1 MMIQINNQ
9 ITGQKASIGESDLRE
24 LEEQYGFQFPDEIR
38 QFYLQYNG
46 GQLER
51 RHYVVQDDTFVLYNL
66 YSIKYGV
73 ATLNM
78 KMELNYVDEWWP
90 KELIPFGYDGGGNS
104 FCFHKTSGKIYYVY
118 EDTYDDDDNV
128 PIECVAP
135 EFLSFINNMVAEE

>member
-1 MMIQINNQ
+1 MMIQIKNQ
-9 ITGQKASIGESDLRE
+9 ITGQEASIEESDLRE
-24 LEEQYGFQFPDEIR
+24 LEDQYGFRFPDVIR

-46 GQLER
+46 GRLER
-51 RHYVVQDDTFVLYNL
+51 RHYVVQDDTCVLYHL

-135 EFLSFINNMVAEE
+135 DFLSFINDMVTGE

>member
-1 MMIQINNQ
+1 MIQINNQ

>member
-1 MMIQINNQ
+1 MIQINNQ
-9 ITGQKASIGESDLRE
+9 ITEQDASIEEPDLRE
-24 LEEQYGFQFPDEIR
+24 LEDKYDFKFPDAIR

-118 EDTYDDDDNV
+118 EDTYDDDENV
-128 PIECVAP
+128 PIECLASD
-135 EFLSFINNMVAEE
+135 FLSFINNMVEEE

>member
-9 ITGQKASIGESDLRE
+9 ITGQEASIEESDLRE
-24 LEEQYGFQFPDEIR
+24 LEDQYGFRFPDVIR

-46 GQLER
+46 GRLER
-51 RHYVVQDDTFVLYNL
+51 RHYVVQDDTCVLNHL

-135 EFLSFINNMVAEE
+135 DFLSFINDMVTGE

>member
-1 MMIQINNQ
+1 MMIQIKNQ
-9 ITGQKASIGESDLRE
+9 ITGQEASIEESDLRE
-24 LEEQYGFQFPDEIR
+24 LEDQYGFSFPDVIR

-46 GQLER
+46 GRLER
-51 RHYVVQDDTFVLYNL
+51 RHYVVQDDTCVLHHL

-135 EFLSFINNMVAEE
+135 DFLSFINDMVTGE